1 MRLFPILLVAGALAL
16 WPMSAAATDGD
27 APRDTGQRPDA
38 GGNVVVDKGVRVE
51 FSVAPTADRDGAPAT
66 LVDGDIARV
75 SFRITDA
82 ETGAPI
88 SPLQPAAWIT
98 RMESSVEDLGCR
110 ERIGR
115 YIQGML
121 GFQADVDLN
130 KYFILFL
137 NDDASI
143 SVVDPLLGVSG
154 ITQLYTMV
162 PLAAP
167 AEDWVTNA
175 NGTRLFVTMP
185 KVGQVAMIDLDDFKI
200 IAQGEAGTLPVRIA
214 IQPDGRYLW
223 VGDDAA
229 GDGPSGVVVLDART
243 LAEVGSVTTGSGHH
257 EIAFT
262 DDSLFALIT
271 NEDDGTLT
279 VVDSQRLVPVAELEI
294 GERPVT
300 VQFSQLSQDAYV
312 ASAGGAVAVV
322 ARESWRVVRTIET
335 GPGLVAF
342 RLDPTGRWGFAAH
355 AEADRVD
362 VIDVS
367 RNAVVHRLD
376 VGRLPH
382 QLAFSDTYAYVRHL
396 GSAEITLVP
405 LPQLSGKGQPGL
417 QTVNFGSR
425 PPGEYPYPS
434 YADAI
439 SPTGEY
445 GAMVATNPA
454 DRMVYYYMEGMI
466 APMGSFSAYGRV
478 PRAVGV
484 VDRSLRETDAGL
496 YQATFKVPASG
507 EYSVALLL
515 DSPWVDNCFSFT
527 AEPDPVKAQAT
538 PDDPVR
544 IEYLTEARVTAAGRP
559 FELQFALSR
568 AGSAKP
574 MAGIGDVLVL
584 TTRPPGN
591 WQRRQVARPLGDGR
605 YSVTVP
611 ADKEGVYYVTV
622 AVPSLDVDFAELPYV
637 SFRATAS
644 AAADDRG

>member
-1 MRLFPILLVAGALAL
+1 MRLFPAFLVVGALAL

-27 APRDTGQRPDA
+27 ALREIGQRPDA
-38 GGNVVVDKGVRVE
+38 GENVFVEKGVRVE
-51 FSVAPTADRDGAPAT
+51 FSVVPTEDRNGLPT
-66 LVDGDIARV
+66 TIVDGDIARV

-82 ETGAPI
+82 DTGAPI

-98 RMESSVEDLGCR
+98 RTESSVEDLGCS

-167 AEDWVTNA
+167 AEDWVTNQ

-185 KVGQVAMIDLDDFKI
+185 KVGQVAMVDLDDFKI
-200 IAQGEAGTLPVRIA
+200 IAQGEAGTLPIRIA

-229 GDGPSGVVVLDART
+229 DDGPSGVVVLDART
-243 LAEVGSVTTGSGHH
+243 LAEVGSVATGSGHH

-262 DDSLFALIT
+262 DDSLFALVT
-271 NEDDGTLT
+271 NEDDGKLT
-279 VVDSQRLVPVAELEI
+279 VVDTQRLVPVAELEI

-300 VQFSQLSQDAYV
+300 VQFSQLSQNAYV
-312 ASAGGAVAVV
+312 ADADGAVAVV
-322 ARESWRVVRTIET
+322 AREPWRVVRTIET

-342 RLDPTGRWGFAAH
+342 RLDPTGRWGFAAR

-382 QLAFSDTYAYVRHL
+382 QLAFSDTYGYVRHL

-405 LPQLSGKGQPGL
+405 LPQLSGKGRPGL

-454 DRMVYYYMEGMI
+454 DRMVYYYLEGMI

-496 YQATFKVPASG
+496 YQATFKVPDSG

-515 DSPWVDNCFSFT
+515 DSPWVDNCFTFT
-527 AEPDPVKAQAT
+527 AERDPEKAQVT
-538 PDDPVR
+538 PDDPLR

-568 AGSAKP
+568 AGSAEP
-574 MAGIGDVLVL
+574 MTGIDDVFVL

-605 YSVTVP
+605 YSVSVP

-622 AVPSLDVDFAELPYV
+622 AVPSLDVDFAELPHV